1 MYSHSSSNLTFNQL
15 SYALITGSSKR
26 IGKSI
31 AIFLANEGWDIILHY
46 NNSESEAIKL
56 QKHIISLEKRCILYK
71 SDFSEN
77 KISKFFEQEIS
88 IELIINNASI
98 FEMDSLC
105 NFNQED
111 LMNTLKINF
120 IAPSL
125 LAKTILDIN
134 TSENQ
139 INVINIL
146 DSIIYKL
153 PKKFTSYYFSKRM
166 LADFTR
172 LSAKI
177 YAPKAR
183 VNGISLGQIMR
194 NSKQSKENFKKT
206 FSNNPLGYSGTV
218 EEICNTINF
227 IVKNK
232 SITGQIISLD
242 GGAHLDNVNY
252 P

>member
-1 MYSHSSSNLTFNQL
+1 M
-15 SYALITGSSKR
+15 SYALITGSAKR
-26 IGKSI
+26 IGKNI
-31 AIFLANEGWDIILHY
+31 AIFLAKEGLDIVLHY
-46 NNSESEAIKL
+46 NNSESEAIQL
-56 QKHIISLEKRCILYK
+56 QKHIMSLGKRCVLYK
-71 SDFSEN
+71 NDFS
-77 KISKFFEQEIS
+77 KDKLSKFFEQEIS

-105 NFNQED
+105 NFNQEN
-111 LMNTLKINF
+111 LMNALKINF

-125 LAKTILDIN
+125 LAKITLDVNI
-134 TSENQ
+134 SGNQ
-139 INVINIL
+139 INIINIL

-183 VNGISLGQIMR
+183 VNGISLGQIMK
-194 NSKQSKENFKKT
+194 NSEQSEENFEKT

-242 GGAHLDNVNY
+242 GGTHLDNVNY

>member
-1 MYSHSSSNLTFNQL
+1 LP
-15 SYALITGSSKR
+15 YALITGSAKR
-26 IGKSI
+26 IGRNI
-31 AIFLANEGWDIILHY
+31 ALFLAKNGWDVIIHY
-46 NNSESEAIKL
+46 NSSENEALKL
-56 QKHIISLEKRCILYK
+56 QKAITLLGRKCVLCK
-71 SDFSEN
+71 NDFSKN
-77 KISKFFEQEIS
+77 KIYNLFEQGFS

-98 FEMDSLC
+98 FEMDSLHDLDQE
-105 NFNQED
+105 NFIST
-111 LMNTLKINF
+111 MKINF

-125 LAKTILDIN
+125 IIKTILDI
-134 TSENQ
+134 SVFDNQ
-139 INVINIL
+139 INIINIL

-183 VNGISLGQIMR
+183 VNGIALGQIMK
-194 NSKQSKENFKKT
+194 NDNQSEENFQKT
-206 FSNNPLGYSGTV
+206 FCSNPLGHSGTV
-218 EEICNTINF
+218 EEICNTIHF
-227 IVKNK
+227 IVENK

>member
-1 MYSHSSSNLTFNQL
+1 M
-15 SYALITGSSKR
+15 SYALITGSAKR
-26 IGKSI
+26 IGKNV
-31 AIFLANEGWDIILHY
+31 AIFLAKEGWDIILHY
-46 NNSESEAIKL
+46 NNSESEAIQL

-71 SDFSEN
+71 NDFSEDN
-77 KISKFFEQEIS
+77 NSKFFAQEVS

-105 NFNQED
+105 SFNQET
-111 LMNTLKINF
+111 LMKALKINF

-125 LAKTILDIN
+125 LAKTTIDLNI
-134 TSENQ
+134 SENQ
-139 INVINIL
+139 INIINIL

-183 VNGISLGQIMR
+183 VNGISLGQIMK
-194 NSKQSKENFKKT
+194 NSKQSEENFKKT

-227 IVKNK
+227 IVNNK

>member
-1 MYSHSSSNLTFNQL
+1 M
-15 SYALITGSSKR
+15 SYALITGASKR
-26 IGKSI
+26 IGKEI
-31 AIFLANEGWDIILHY
+31 AIFLAKKGWNIIVHY
-46 NNSESEAIKL
+46 NKSENQALKL
-56 QKHIISLEKRCILYK
+56 QKHIISLEKKCILYRN
-71 SDFSEN
+71 DFSKD
-77 KISKFFEQEIS
+77 KISKLYEEKIS
-88 IELIINNASI
+88 IELIINNASL
-98 FEMDSLC
+98 FEIDSLY
-105 NFNQED
+105 NFTQEN
-111 LMNTLKINF
+111 LINTLKINF

-125 LAKTILDIN
+125 LTKTALNIN
-134 TSENQ
+134 ISKNQ
-139 INVINIL
+139 INIINIL

-183 VNGISLGQIMR
+183 VNAIAPGQIIK
-194 NSKQSKENFKKT
+194 NSNQNEKNFIET
-206 FSNNPLGYSGTV
+206 FGNNPLGYSGTI
-218 EEICNTINF
+218 EEICNTIDF

-232 SITGQIISLD
+232 SVTGQIISLD

>member
-1 MYSHSSSNLTFNQL
+1 MP
-15 SYALITGSSKR
+15 YALITGSAKR
-26 IGKSI
+26 IGRNI
-31 AIFLANEGWDIILHY
+31 AIFLAKNGWDIIIHY
-46 NNSESEAIKL
+46 NSSHNKAFKL
-56 QKHIISLEKRCILYK
+56 QESIILLGRKCILYQN
-71 SDFSEN
+71 DFSKN
-77 KISKFFEQEIS
+77 QVHNLFKQGLS
-88 IELIINNASI
+88 IGLIINNASI
-98 FEMDSLC
+98 FEMDSLHDL
-105 NFNQED
+105 NQENFITT
-111 LMNTLKINF
+111 MKINF

-125 LAKTILDIN
+125 ITKTILDTNIFD
-134 TSENQ
+134 NQ
-139 INVINIL
+139 INIINIL

-183 VNGISLGQIMR
+183 VNGIALGQIMK
-194 NSKQSKENFKKT
+194 NYNQSEENFQKT
-206 FSNNPLGYSGTV
+206 FCSNPLGHSGTI
-218 EEICNTINF
+218 EEICNTIHF
-227 IVKNK
+227 IVENK